1 VTIDG
6 FVLRSPYSAID
17 VWVGPEVAATE
28 GGDVGLG
35 PALGYDVEIRD
46 VDASHTGG
54 DGIRAR
60 DAGNVTI
67 KDCTTNDNQGYG
79 IGVWGTLG
87 DVTITGCTSNDNKGP
102 ATGLGGETL
111 VCQAGGICAV
121 GVGGQ
126 VVIRN
131 STANGNSGEGIY
143 VWLLGS
149 EKVGLGSVT
158 TPDKVTITDC
168 TTNGNGADG
177 VFVGGLL
184 FGDEVGAGL
193 VIDGGDVI
201 IENCTANLRHWATEW
216 FRV

>member
-1 VTIDG
+1 M
-6 FVLRSPYSAID
+6 D
-17 VWVGPEVAATE
+17 VWVGSSNGSPAGAE
-28 GGDVGLG
+28 GRLG
-35 PALGYDVEIRD
+35 PALTRDVEIRN
-46 VDASHTGG
+46 VDASETGE
-54 DGIRAR
+54 DGIKVKAE
-60 DAGNVTI
+60 GNVTI
-67 KDCTTNDNQGYG
+67 TDCTTNANNGAG
-79 IGVWGTLG
+79 ILVYETGG
-87 DVTITGCTSNDNKGP
+87 DVAITGCTSNENRGP
-102 ATGLGGETL
+102 VASVEGAAI
-111 VCQAGGICAV
+111 CWASGICAV
-121 GVGGQ
+121 DVGGQ

-131 STANGNSGEGIY
+131 GTANGNSGEGIY

-158 TPDKVTITDC
+158 TPDKVTITDS

-201 IENCTANLRHWATEW
+201 IQNCTANLRHWATEW